1 MLLHP
6 VKYNRVIEYSLS
18 QSDGS
23 PYSSGVVTIYMF
35 TEGVIPRGMIVPET
49 KEIGTTSSG
58 AVVLKGVEASAGF
71 LSSGAKITLK

>member
-6 VKYNRVIEYSLS
+6 VKYNGVIEYSLS

-35 TEGVIPRGMIVPET
+35 TEGVITHGMIVPKT
-49 KEIGTTSSG
+49 KEIEKNFFWNVSI
-58 AVVLKGVEASAGF
+58 KRRRN
-71 LSSGAKITLK
+71 

>member
-49 KEIGTTSSG
+49 KEIG
-58 AVVLKGVEASAGF
+58 KNF
-71 LSSGAKITLK
+71 LWNVSIKRRRSQFRVPWIRNPKTA

>member
-1 MLLHP
+1 M
-6 VKYNRVIEYSLS
+6 EYSLS

-23 PYSSGVVTIYMF
+23 PYSSGGVIIYVF